1 MPHASCDA
9 ASPPGFNHRV
19 QGLGA
24 LNVLRTRR
32 MSHCDY
38 LVWLCL
44 VCMRCCLESLLHFD
58 LRSFFPIFVFFRY
71 CLFPLIPS
79 CSSWTVSRAQQ
90 SSDMIGSAV
99 EGGFVCQAVC
109 GLCHAGTGTW
119 PRHKENLVKSG
130 GVGQQTH
137 INLSHDARC
146 SFIAIPTE
154 FSVRLHALQ
163 GVGHQVSSS

>member
-1 MPHASCDA
+1 MRLLSLAVLSLHA
-9 ASPPGFNHRV
+9 V
-19 QGLGA
+19 LLGVVVA
-24 LNVLRTRR
+24 LRFAFV
-32 MSHCDY
+32 
-38 LVWLCL
+38 
-44 VCMRCCLESLLHFD
+44 
-58 LRSFFPIFVFFRY
+58 FPIFVFFRY

-130 GVGQQTH
+130 GVGQQTR